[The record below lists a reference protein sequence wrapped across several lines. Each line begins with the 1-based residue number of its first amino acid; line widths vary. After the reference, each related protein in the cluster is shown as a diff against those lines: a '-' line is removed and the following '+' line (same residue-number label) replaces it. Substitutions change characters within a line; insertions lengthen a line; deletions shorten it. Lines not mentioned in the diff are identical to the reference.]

1 MCSFKFIANNI
12 SALRCESVEVK
23 KTNKT
28 SFIQKIVSLFLLVAS
43 LSGCAAGFGAYAGHS
58 LALSNLRDFV
68 EKHNLDY
75 DCALKVDRS
84 NVFIYKMATEKGR
97 KELINKCKKEEE

>member
-1 MCSFKFIANNI
+1 M
-12 SALRCESVEVK
+12 
-23 KTNKT
+23 
-28 SFIQKIVSLFLLVAS
+28 QKIVSLLLLAA
-43 LSGCAAGFGAYAGHS
+43 LLNGCAAGYS

-84 NVFIYKMATEKGR
+84 NVFIYKMAIEKGR
-97 KELINKCKKEEE
+97 K